1 MPKRVVAEDVVCLTE
16 ATAATSDVVFV
27 NKSLSALCF
36 RFDFIFL
43 KTLVSFFGPSLGEF
57 RNRECFFQLRMS
69 GAGAGAP
76 ECAKDAVLVKSQKL
90 PEQTPEVIGY
100 DWERGLNYQK
110 LFESYLTS
118 GYQATNLGLAVQEI
132 DKMLSSRKV
141 PLPADLID
149 DMEEDPFIKRK
160 YNCTIFLGYTSNLVS
175 SGLRETIKYLVKHKH
190 VDCIV
195 TTAGGVEED
204 LIKCL
209 APTFL
214 GDFELDGRTL
224 RERGI
229 NRIGNLLVPNDNYCK
244 FEDWLMPILDRM
256 VDEQRDNGKV
266 WSPSRLIERLGK
278 EINNTDSI
286 CYWAAINQVKI
297 RNKNIYFL

>member
-1 MPKRVVAEDVVCLTE
+1 
-16 ATAATSDVVFV
+16 
-27 NKSLSALCF
+27 
-36 RFDFIFL
+36 
-43 KTLVSFFGPSLGEF
+43 
-57 RNRECFFQLRMS
+57 MS
-69 GAGAGAP
+69 GAGGDAP
-76 ECAKDAVLVKSQKL
+76 DCAKEAVLVKSQKL
-90 PEQTPEVIGY
+90 PQQTPAVSGY
-100 DWERGLNYQK
+100 NWEDGVNYQK
-110 LFESYLTS
+110 LFDSYLTS
-118 GYQATNLGLAVQEI
+118 GFQATNLGLAVKEI
-132 DKMLSSRKV
+132 DKMLESRNL

-160 YNCTIFLGYTSNLVS
+160 HNCTIFLGFTSNLVS
-175 SGLRETIKYLVKHKH
+175 SGLRETIKYLVQHKH

-244 FEDWLMPILDRM
+244 FEDWLMPILDKI
-256 VDEQRDNGKV
+256 VDEQRNNGKV
-266 WSPSRLIERLGK
+266 WSPSRIIERLGK
-278 EINNTDSI
+278 EINNPDSI
-286 CYWAAINQVKI
+286 CYWAAINQVRI
-297 RNKNIYFL
+297 L